1 MVPYTN
7 IIPSLEPEN
16 DREFPVEP
24 ENDRES
30 PFVGAGKRPRIS
42 RGAGKRPRNLRI
54 RLGFWIAAVSVCWSW
69 AVFLGALFF
78 CGALLVFVCFLC
90 ESCVG

>member
-1 MVPYTN
+1 MALLLRLCPMVPYTN

-42 RGAGKRPRNLRI
+42 RGAGKRPRI
-54 RLGFWIAAVSVCWSW
+54 SASGW
-69 AVFLGALFF
+69 AFGV
-78 CGALLVFVCFLC
+78 LL
-90 ESCVG
+90 